1 LAQDNNVHHQ
11 PAAFRVAISI
21 GVQMQKSN
29 EKPHLPLVP
38 NPASEDQNSPK
49 PSSTSSRTYYQIPFD
64 LDSVMDE
71 EDSDRA

>member
-1 LAQDNNVHHQ
+1 
-11 PAAFRVAISI
+11 
-21 GVQMQKSN
+21 MQKSN